1 MVSFTLFYTTRPC
14 PGRRNR
20 VVILTSVRLFLLV
33 LLPVYLIAQTPV
45 AGQAAKEL
53 DAALVGTW
61 AGTLEYRDYSE
72 PPTSNKRVKLP
83 TWLTVSHAGD
93 NLRFDYV
100 YDDGPSKTVKE
111 SLLVHVDVVSAV
123 YTTMDSAGKLEDTYK
138 IAGVNQHRSGRGV
151 LTLTGMGTENGKPV
165 EVRTTL
171 RVGRSIF
178 EVVRETASTGQPFT
192 FRHSYTMVR
201 SAAP

>member
-1 MVSFTLFYTTRPC
+1 MRAL
-14 PGRRNR
+14 
-20 VVILTSVRLFLLV
+20 LLV
-33 LLPVYLIAQTPV
+33 LLPAYLIAQTP
-45 AGQAAKEL
+45 AAEQAAKEI

-72 PPTSNKRVKLP
+72 PPTSDKRVKLP
-83 TWLTVSHAGD
+83 TWLSVSHAGY

-111 SLLVHVDVVSAV
+111 SSLVHIDKVSAV
-123 YTTMDSAGKLEDTYK
+123 YTTIDLAGKPEDIYK
-138 IAGVNQHRSGRGV
+138 IAGLDQLRSGRGV
-151 LTLTGMGTENGKPV
+151 LTLTGVGTENGKPV

-171 RVGRSIF
+171 RIGRSIL
-178 EVVRETASTGQPFT
+178 EVMRETASTGQPFT